1 MAMDCLAWPDN
12 GTAQLVLEGFVKLTQ
27 PGELLL
33 TATKS
38 RGRTLKWQNIWMA
51 LVVQTTKVTHA
62 HNVIRH
68 SQNNTPVTL
77 NCRVKSSSSAIRY
90 RRRRKRPA

>member
-1 MAMDCLAWPDN
+1 MALDCLAWPEN
-12 GTAQLVLEGFVKLTQ
+12 GGAQLVLDGFVKLTQ

-51 LVVQTTKVTHA
+51 LVVHVTKVTRA
-62 HNVIRH
+62 
-68 SQNNTPVTL
+68 
-77 NCRVKSSSSAIRY
+77 A
-90 RRRRKRPA
+90 